1 MPRCTTG
8 RVLAAATAAFGL
20 VVAAQGTASAAPVSI
35 DATFGG
41 RGEWN
46 ADPYGNT
53 PGDSIRACDTSSDG
67 WGIEVKLD
75 IGRDGTWDRIATTR
89 GHNAKYCSP
98 WKSGNIKE
106 GTPVSIQVA
115 NVDGGVTYPKGSL
128 LLSHA

>member
-1 MPRCTTG
+1 MPKFTAG
-8 RVLAAATAAFGL
+8 RVVAAVVAAFGL
-20 VVAAQGTASAAPVSI
+20 VVAAQGTASAAPKTI
-35 DATFGG
+35 EATFGG
-41 RGEWN
+41 YGGWN
-46 ADPYGNT
+46 PDPYSGI
-53 PGDSIRACDTSSDG
+53 PGDAIRACDTTADG

-75 IGRDGTWDRIATTR
+75 IGRDGTWDRTVSTR
-89 GHNAKYCSP
+89 GHNSPYCSP